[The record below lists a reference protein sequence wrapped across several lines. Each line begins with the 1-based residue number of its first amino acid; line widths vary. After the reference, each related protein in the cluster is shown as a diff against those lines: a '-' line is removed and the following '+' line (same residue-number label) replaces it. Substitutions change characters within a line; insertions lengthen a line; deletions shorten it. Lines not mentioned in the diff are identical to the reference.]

1 MVVTFL
7 SFLDITYYVD
17 AEIGFVCGIDY
28 QNFPFL
34 KDVCT
39 LKMSSSLEPNT
50 SIILKLAENPADP
63 MQFLDNKKIRGYEV
77 EARYTLTLITYENA
91 VSESWI
97 IKDVVLAAWI
107 VSKDVVL
114 AI

>member
-77 EARYTLTLITYENA
+77 EAMYTLTLITFKKMQYLNHGCSVVFA
-91 VSESWI
+91 VLS
-97 IKDVVLAAWI
+97 
-107 VSKDVVL
+107 
-114 AI
+114 